1 MQPNLLVSHCLK
13 TGSDM
18 ASEELPHLTS
28 KQSAFIDGLLQGKS
42 ASDAYRAAYDCSK
55 MADRSIW
62 CEASKL
68 RSNPKVAQWLRCLQ
82 RMSLDATRL
91 TLEAHLGELAIAHSQ
106 IRAAVQAEHHHGK
119 AAGLYGDASRVGGPS
134 DTELLEAI
142 EKLLGKEM
150 AEEIGAALTGP
161 VRTSRDRL

>member
-1 MQPNLLVSHCLK
+1 
-13 TGSDM
+13 M

-91 TLEAHLGELAIAHSQ
+91 TLEAHLGELARDRELAIAHSQ
-106 IRAAVQAEHHHGK
+106 IRAAVQAEHHRGK
-119 AAGLYGDASRVGGPS
+119 PAGLYDDASRVGGPS

-142 EKLLGKEM
+142 EKLLGNEM